1 MPHQGSARTWIVTVL
16 MFLLSARLAQAGMA
30 HLDCRFPMVFGGA
43 AVNVVVLPYTYAGD
57 SHSLAGTGNR
67 LSLLVKLDVL
77 SHILEYGTDAAI
89 FKDVRKDIEF
99 DEQRKPVAC
108 AGERMAVTGIGV
120 REHDDI
126 DSGTSEHHGE
136 ATIEMSHAG

>member
-77 SHILEYGTDAAI
+77 SHILEYGSVGAVQMERPES
-89 FKDVRKDIEF
+89 VRPGAPSCQPETVLPILLGARPANLALSGK
-99 DEQRKPVAC
+99 
-108 AGERMAVTGIGV
+108 IG
-120 REHDDI
+120 
-126 DSGTSEHHGE
+126 
-136 ATIEMSHAG
+136 

>member
-1 MPHQGSARTWIVTVL
+1 MPHQGSTRTWIVTVF

-77 SHILEYGTDAAI
+77 SHILEYGSVGA
-89 FKDVRKDIEF
+89 RSEGS
-99 DEQRKPVAC
+99 RG
-108 AGERMAVTGIGV
+108 GEGG
-120 REHDDI
+120 
-126 DSGTSEHHGE
+126 
-136 ATIEMSHAG
+136 